1 MRITPIYRI
10 AKNPATWLEE
20 HSDLIF
26 DEILQSAEEAA
37 KCGWSAKPI
46 PVLALET
53 DSGPITFLLASTDA
67 AKTSLE
73 LAIAHFIEVEA
84 YEKAA
89 RVRDCQKT
97 LPT

>member
-1 MRITPIYRI
+1 MRITPSYRI
-10 AKNPATWLEE
+10 EKDLATWLEE
-20 HSDLIF
+20 HGDLIF
-26 DEILQSAEEAA
+26 NEILQSAEEAA
-37 KCGWSAKPI
+37 KRGWSSQPI

-53 DSGPITFLLASTDA
+53 DGGFTTFSLASTDA

-97 LPT
+97 LPA